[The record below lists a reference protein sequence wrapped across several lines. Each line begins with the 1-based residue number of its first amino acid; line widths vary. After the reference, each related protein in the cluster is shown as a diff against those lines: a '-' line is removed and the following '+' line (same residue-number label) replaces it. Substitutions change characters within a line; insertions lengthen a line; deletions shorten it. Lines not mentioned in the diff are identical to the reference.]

1 MDQPPGFIDAD
12 RPTHVCRLKKAI
24 YGLKQAPRAW
34 YLELK
39 NFLILCG
46 FTNSYADAS
55 LFVHSRN
62 NLLVYVLVYVD
73 DILVTGNN
81 NDAVSRVIAAL
92 GERFS
97 LKDQGDVNYFLGIEV
112 TRTSHGLHLMQR
124 KYILDLLVKTNMFE
138 AKPVATPMQTTP
150 KLSLQS
156 GNPIT
161 NVTEYRMVVG
171 SLQYLAF
178 TRPDISFAVNRL
190 SQFMHKPT
198 DEHWQAA
205 KRVLRYLAGTATHG
219 VLLRSSNTLNLH
231 AFSDADWAGDVDD
244 YVSTNAYII
253 YMGHQPISWSTKK
266 QTGVARSSTE
276 AEYRAIANAASAV
289 RWICNILTELHIT
302 IPRAPVIYCD
312 NIGATYLSANPV
324 FHSRMKHL
332 AFDYHYIRG
341 QVQSGSLC
349 ATHVSSKDQ
358 LADAL
363 TKPLPRLSFN
373 MACSKIGVRPLPP
386 SCGGV

>member
-1 MDQPPGFIDAD
+1 MIGCQWIYKNKLLPNGKLGKRNSRLVAKGNHQQYGLDYKETFSPVVKAVTIRLVLGYAVSNSWPVRQLDVNQAFLRGTLNEEVFMDQPPGFIDAD

-55 LFVHSRN
+55 LFFHSRN

-97 LKDQGDVNYFLGIEV
+97 LKDQGDVNYFCGIEV

-205 KRVLRYLAGTATHG
+205 KRILRY
-219 VLLRSSNTLNLH
+219 
-231 AFSDADWAGDVDD
+231 
-244 YVSTNAYII
+244 
-253 YMGHQPISWSTKK
+253 
-266 QTGVARSSTE
+266 
-276 AEYRAIANAASAV
+276 
-289 RWICNILTELHIT
+289 
-302 IPRAPVIYCD
+302 
-312 NIGATYLSANPV
+312 
-324 FHSRMKHL
+324 
-332 AFDYHYIRG
+332 
-341 QVQSGSLC
+341 
-349 ATHVSSKDQ
+349 
-358 LADAL
+358 
-363 TKPLPRLSFN
+363 
-373 MACSKIGVRPLPP
+373 
-386 SCGGV
+386 